1 MSTKYITNPMLHIIV
16 LFYSSM
22 YVLFNYVC
30 YECLEIRYGVAFHC
44 FCSVFVP
51 SVSVFDPPPQF
62 CGNFHTFLIL
72 NSNLIECRINIQMCI
87 F

>member
-1 MSTKYITNPMLHIIV
+1 MNTKYITNPMLHIIV

-51 SVSVFDPPPQF
+51 SASVFDPPTLLTPVA
-62 CGNFHTFLIL
+62 GSSIL
-72 NSNLIECRINIQMCI
+72 DCARSAG
-87 F
+87 